1 MNFLALTTTDV
12 DWSFIWMVT
21 ILGFCLVLVL
31 LFIFVYIMKGL
42 GWIMRD
48 RSQDAPKAPV
58 QEAKPA
64 KQPTA
69 SEADM
74 AAVAM
79 ALSLYYGV
87 HDIETPKLTLKG
99 HTTAWNDKIFGM
111 NNI

>member
-1 MNFLALTTTDV
+1 MILLAVTTET
-12 DWSFIWMVT
+12 WLVT
-21 ILGFCLVLVL
+21 GVGFGLVLVL

-58 QEAKPA
+58 QEVQPA
-64 KQPTA
+64 KQPEAT
-69 SEADM
+69 EADM

-87 HDIETPKLTLKG
+87 HDIDAPQLTIKG
-99 HTTAWNDKIFGM
+99 HASAWNDKIFGM

>member
-1 MNFLALTTTDV
+1 MTFIALTPTGAE
-12 DWSFIWMVT
+12 WSFIWMVT
-21 ILGFCLVLVL
+21 LLGFCLVLVL

-87 HDIETPKLTLKG
+87 HDIEAPKLTIKG
-99 HTTAWNDKIFGM
+99 HTSAWNDKIFGM